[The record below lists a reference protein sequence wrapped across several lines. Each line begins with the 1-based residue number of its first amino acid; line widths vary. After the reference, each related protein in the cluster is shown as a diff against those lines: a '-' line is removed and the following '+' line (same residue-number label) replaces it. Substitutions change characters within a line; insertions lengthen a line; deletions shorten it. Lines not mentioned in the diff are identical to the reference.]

1 MFLRNIAG
9 FAVCAA
15 GAVAVA
21 AGVHF
26 FHRGGDKK
34 RSRKKIVESTP
45 VDGGG
50 VIFMT
55 LSLSILVVGYMLGV
69 IKCGE
74 AYNLRHKSENN
85 QLTGFKNPA

>member
-1 MFLRNIAG
+1 M
-9 FAVCAA
+9 CAA

-26 FHRGGDKK
+26 FHNDGDKK
-34 RSRKKIVESTP
+34 RSRKKIVEGTP

-55 LSLSILVVGYMLGV
+55 LSLFILVVVYPLDV

-74 AYNLRHKSENN
+74 AYNLRRKSENN
-85 QLTGFKNPA
+85 QLTGFKNPV